1 MSRRIITV
9 GRQFGSNGRAIAKLM
24 AAELNLNFYDKE
36 LIEMAAQKV
45 GADPEQFAAADE
57 KGANPWLYA
66 GNHVQSYPNHTLP
79 INDVLFN
86 VQCQV
91 IRELASR
98 ESCVIVGRAADYVLR
113 DRKDMLN
120 IFIYAPM
127 ESRLETIKKRFNIDE
142 KEARSRIR
150 KQDKDRKYYYN
161 YYTDSGWGEMENYFL
176 TIDSSRY
183 GIEQTARI
191 LAATVRAVEL

>member
-1 MSRRIITV
+1 M
-9 GRQFGSNGRAIAKLM
+9 
-24 AAELNLNFYDKE
+24 
-36 LIEMAAQKV
+36 
-45 GADPEQFAAADE
+45 
-57 KGANPWLYA
+57 
-66 GNHVQSYPNHTLP
+66 QSYPNHTLP

-91 IRELASR
+91 IRELANR